1 MASSRFPRARLRGGP
16 PGHPIIYEKRV
27 ASVDRG
33 AQSGDVVEVTTKEG
47 RPVGYA
53 FLHRE
58 SLVTLRMLTRDPGR
72 PPDQD
77 WLRERLALAAGL
89 RSDVLRLGEV
99 TNAWRVVHAEGDGLG
114 GLVVD
119 RYGPVAVVSLFSL
132 GWAQRRTEVA
142 EALGEVLDVDAVIFR
157 VDARTAEQEHID
169 LPEPPPRPP
178 VEVHE
183 HGIRVEVH
191 PTGGHKTGYFVDQ
204 RDNRRFVASIARGRR
219 VFDGMTYTGGF
230 ALAAAAAGATQVTAM
245 DLDEDAVAVA
255 KANARRNRLD
265 IDVRHGDVFHGLRAL
280 DELPVGERPEVLVLD
295 PPKWAKARDGLAAA
309 LARYRDLNRLGLHV
323 LPVGGV
329 LVTHSC
335 SGLVSEEAFLGMLA
349 DAGRDAGVEAQV
361 IRVAGAAP
369 DHPFDLRAPEGRY
382 LKHVALV
389 KTA

>member
-16 PGHPIIYEKRV
+16 PGHPILYEKRV

-132 GWAQRRTEVA
+132 GWAQRRAEVA
-142 EALGEVLDVDAVIFR
+142 EALAEVLDVDEVIFR

-169 LPEPPPRPP
+169 LPEL
-178 VEVHE
+178 EE
-183 HGIRVEVH
+183 LAAKA
-191 PTGGHKTGYFVDQ
+191 GGTASILVDTQ
-204 RDNRRFVASIARGRR
+204 IGRFV
-219 VFDGMTYTGGF
+219 
-230 ALAAAAAGATQVTAM
+230 LPGAPLCRLTEG
-245 DLDEDAVAVA
+245 DLDTVSVRDCFTLGDT
-255 KANARRNRLD
+255 RTFD
-265 IDVRHGDVFHGLRAL
+265 QDVRFGVIVLAEIAQRAL
-280 DELPVGERPEVLVLD
+280 SPAVNDPGTAIFILDRITRMIVGPGD
-295 PPKWAKARDGLAAA
+295 TTP
-309 LARYRDLNRLGLHV
+309 
-323 LPVGGV
+323 
-329 LVTHSC
+329 
-335 SGLVSEEAFLGMLA
+335 
-349 DAGRDAGVEAQV
+349 
-361 IRVAGAAP
+361 
-369 DHPFDLRAPEGRY
+369 
-382 LKHVALV
+382 
-389 KTA
+389 